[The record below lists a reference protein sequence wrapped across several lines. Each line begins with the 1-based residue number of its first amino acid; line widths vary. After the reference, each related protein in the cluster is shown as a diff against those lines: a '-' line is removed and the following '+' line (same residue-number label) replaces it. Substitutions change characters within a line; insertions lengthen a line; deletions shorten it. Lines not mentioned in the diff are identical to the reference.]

1 MRNNSIHKKCN
12 KGKGLFELRE
22 EHIMNLRARLD
33 IAGFKA
39 VESDRSTISFFL
51 NQEFNMAGI
60 REVVRGRSNMIT
72 FFSPSS
78 FV

>member
-1 MRNNSIHKKCN
+1 
-12 KGKGLFELRE
+12 
-22 EHIMNLRARLD
+22 MNLRARLD

-78 FV
+78 FVWRVSQMFLGVEVI